1 MPAHIGSSPPAR
13 GTLAR
18 WGHSRL
24 LRRFIPARAGNTI
37 ASNSAT
43 LLYPVHPRPRGE
55 HRTAGDDATVVRGS
69 SPPARGT
76 PTGRCLPA
84 RALRFIPARAGN
96 TCIRCLWRSP
106 VSVHPRPRGEHIRE
120 RAPEAL
126 LAGSSPPARGTP
138 ATRDRRGA
146 CPPVHPRPRGEH
158 GRTSRSP
165 RWPTGSSP
173 PARGTLVVAHDLD
186 AEHRFIPARAGNTRR
201 GSPIRGRSPVH
212 PRPRGEHA
220 YQLRNLSSVCG
231 SSPPARGTRVRERV
245 VGDDVRFIPARAGNT
260 FSVRWPTSTGP
271 VHPRP
276 RGEHVLARYT
286 SNRQVGSSPPAR
298 GTLLRRPER
307 GS

>member
-146 CPPVHPRPRGEH
+146 CPRFIPARAGNTGALQDRLGGRPVHPRPRGEH
-158 GRTSRSP
+158 SSSLTTWTP
-165 RWPTGSSP
+165 NTGSSP
-173 PARGTLVVAHDLD
+173 PARGTPRKLYRLTGESAVHPRPRG
-186 AEHRFIPARAGNTRR
+186 EHAPWLTDSRSITGSSPPARGTRVPTPEPVQRVRFIPARAGNTRTNS
-201 GSPIRGRSPVH
+201 GTCPACAVH
-212 PRPRGEHA
+212 PRPRGEH
-220 YQLRNLSSVCG
+220 G
-231 SSPPARGTRVRERV
+231 SASE
-245 VGDDVRFIPARAGNT
+245 
-260 FSVRWPTSTGP
+260 
-271 VHPRP
+271 
-276 RGEHVLARYT
+276 
-286 SNRQVGSSPPAR
+286 
-298 GTLLRRPER
+298 
-307 GS
+307 